1 MQDLSAHGADQR
13 VIEAMGEI
21 PRENFVSDGQ
31 SHAAYDDAPLPIG
44 ERQTISQ
51 PTMIAIMVGA
61 LELRRSDKVLEIGT
75 GSGYQTAILATLG
88 REVVSVERISSLA
101 DAARDRLSTLGFDN
115 VKVYGADDAL
125 GHLPESPYDAIIVS
139 AGAPKLPRKLISDQL
154 ADRGRL
160 VVPVGS
166 LEAQE
171 LIKVV
176 KTPDGFTVR
185 SLGACR
191 FVPLIGVDA
200 WPEGEADA
208 HLDGF

>member
-61 LELRRSDKVLEIGT
+61 LELRRSDSVLEIGT

-88 REVVSVERISSLA
+88 REVVSVERIS
-101 DAARDRLSTLGFDN
+101 
-115 VKVYGADDAL
+115 
-125 GHLPESPYDAIIVS
+125 
-139 AGAPKLPRKLISDQL
+139 
-154 ADRGRL
+154 
-160 VVPVGS
+160 
-166 LEAQE
+166 
-171 LIKVV
+171 
-176 KTPDGFTVR
+176 
-185 SLGACR
+185 
-191 FVPLIGVDA
+191 
-200 WPEGEADA
+200 
-208 HLDGF
+208 

>member
-44 ERQTISQ
+44 DRQTISQ

-61 LELRRSDKVLEIGT
+61 LELRRSDSVLEIGT

-115 VKVYGADDAL
+115 VKVYGADDDL
-125 GHLPESPYDAIIVS
+125 GYLPESPYDAIIVS
-139 AGAPKLPRKLISDQL
+139 AGA
-154 ADRGRL
+154 
-160 VVPVGS
+160 
-166 LEAQE
+166 
-171 LIKVV
+171 
-176 KTPDGFTVR
+176 
-185 SLGACR
+185 
-191 FVPLIGVDA
+191 
-200 WPEGEADA
+200 
-208 HLDGF
+208 